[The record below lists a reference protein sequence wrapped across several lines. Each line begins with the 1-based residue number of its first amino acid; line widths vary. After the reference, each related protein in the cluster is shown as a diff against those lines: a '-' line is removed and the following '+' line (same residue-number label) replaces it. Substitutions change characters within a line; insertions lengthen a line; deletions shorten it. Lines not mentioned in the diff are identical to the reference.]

1 MSLLSTNFVSR
12 LWVTAIAIGLAF
24 GASLILLYRVGSVEI
39 RPLHK
44 PLDELPLTILQ
55 FSGEDRPLRDD
66 IEASMNAIDSV
77 SRTYKDPTGVNISLH
92 VAAFTGLGQPTLP
105 HPPTIC
111 YPAAGGQIV
120 GQQPVTVGT
129 KDPIT
134 ASMLTVDREGS
145 RSYVLYWYFWDDK
158 VCTTRSQAT
167 MARLRMVGRQEWPPV
182 VKVLLETPIGGPST
196 DAAKTLTDF
205 AAVVHDWTKSL

>member
-1 MSLLSTNFVSR
+1 M
-12 LWVTAIAIGLAF
+12 
-24 GASLILLYRVGSVEI
+24 EI

-44 PLDELPLTILQ
+44 PLAELPLTILQ
-55 FSGEDRPLRDD
+55 FTGEDRPLRDE
-66 IEASMNAIDSV
+66 IEAQCECHRLGEPHVQGPDWSQYFSPRGGIHGPRPADAAAPSHRLLPG
-77 SRTYKDPTGVNISLH
+77 SWWTESL
-92 VAAFTGLGQPTLP
+92 ASSQ
-105 HPPTIC
+105 C
-111 YPAAGGQIV
+111 
-120 GQQPVTVGT
+120 TVGT
-129 KDPIT
+129 TDPIT